1 MREMKFITVL
11 LIASLILAPSIQIVQ
26 SQIPDVSFVV
36 AYELNWSAID
46 QSTDDEIW
54 VSIHMSNGT
63 VIHVQVT
70 DTGAGESD
78 PSIAIASNGN
88 IIIAWDQAIG
98 EGQVDVYYAVLNS
111 EGGIIKGPTLISS
124 GTNDRDPSVAVTP
137 NNVVFIV
144 WESSPG
150 DDVVYV
156 TMNLK
161 GGNVSSEMRISGING
176 DIDDPTVA
184 ASTKNMNDNRVIIA
198 WEDSDGQ
205 DDSSPDEV
213 AFTILNSEGNTL
225 VSKQVVTTTTK
236 ANSEINAAI
245 LPNGNAVIAWEGD
258 GIAPND
264 DVGYVVITPSGAIF
278 VPVTFLERPDDVDAV
293 GVAATPEGN
302 IVIVWDEEQ
311 DGIPDNSD
319 PDEVMYVV
327 LRGNGNTLKPPSK
340 LTLSSKDED
349 EPDVAVDSHGNVII
363 PYEQPLS
370 PDERIDFAV
379 LDSNGLQLG
388 TDQLT
393 DGTHDV
399 DLDGDDGRRQ
409 VATLPGGISPVGGI
423 TTPVNKLVLLLPY
436 IALAGLIIITTVFVN
451 KKRKN

>member
-1 MREMKFITVL
+1 
-11 LIASLILAPSIQIVQ
+11 LILVSSIQIVQ
-26 SQIPDVSFVV
+26 SQVPDVSFVV
-36 AYELNWSAID
+36 AYELNWSAVD
-46 QSTDDEIW
+46 QTPDDEIW
-54 VSIHMSNGT
+54 VSIHKSNGT
-63 VIHVQVT
+63 VINIQVT

-88 IIIAWDQAIG
+88 IIIAWEQVID

-137 NNVVFIV
+137 NNVVFLI

-156 TMNLK
+156 TMNIK
-161 GGNVSSEMRISGING
+161 GGNVSSETRISGING

-198 WEDSDGQ
+198 WEDSSEQ
-205 DDSSPDEV
+205 DDSSTDEV
-213 AFTILNSEGNTL
+213 AYTILDSKGNVLIT
-225 VSKQVVTTTTK
+225 KRVVTTTTK
-236 ANSEINAAI
+236 ANAEINAAI
-245 LPNGNAVIAWEGD
+245 LPNGNAVMAWEGD
-258 GIAPND
+258 GDAPND
-264 DVGYVVITPSGAIF
+264 DVGYVVINKLGIIV

-302 IVIVWDEEQ
+302 IIIVWDEEQ

-319 PDEVMYVV
+319 PDEIMYVV
-327 LRGNGNTLKPPSK
+327 LRGNGNTLKSTSQ
-340 LTLSSKDED
+340 LTFSTKDED
-349 EPDVAVDSHGNVII
+349 EPDVAVDKHGNVII

-379 LDSNGLQLG
+379 LDSNGLALG
-388 TDQLT
+388 TNNLT

-436 IALAGLIIITTVFVN
+436 ITIAGLIIGTTVFIN
-451 KKRKN
+451 KKRKH